1 MNNFTYPNYNT
12 GNGYLT
18 ESTREKYILSAIAK
32 NVLPENAYRMA
43 DIVSLSAPNDIAK
56 PIQFWQ
62 LFSVLGQDRI
72 VNIVTNFYTRVFKDE
87 DWFRS
92 VFERVGPV
100 NHHINTQAGMWLDV
114 MGAGPIYHGGDFRL
128 NFHHT
133 HNAIQL
139 MNEKGAK
146 RWVKLMVEA
155 LDDTQDHKTNDP
167 RVRVSINTFLTHFFG
182 KYAEEFNFENRE
194 TFGDTNPPYNRKINF
209 MNMTIDAVEALS
221 EVELKDGLISR
232 GIDIT
237 QYREKRDLVNKALS
251 L

>member
-1 MNNFTYPNYNT
+1 VTDFSYPNYPT

-18 ESTREKYILSAIAK
+18 ERIRNSYIEAAVAK
-32 NVLPENAYRMA
+32 EVLPKNAHRMPQ
-43 DIVSLSAPNDIAK
+43 IISLSAPNDIAK

-72 VNIVTNFYTRVFKDE
+72 IAIVTNFYERVYGDE

-92 VFERVGPV
+92 VFARVGGIS
-100 NHHINTQAGMWLDV
+100 HHINTQAGMWIDV
-114 MGAGPIYHGGDFRL
+114 MGAGPAYHGGEYRL

-155 LDDTQDHKTNDP
+155 LDDCASHMAGDK
-167 RVRVSINTFLTHFFG
+167 RVRPSINTMLTHFFD
-182 KYAEEFNFENRE
+182 KYATDFNFENCE
-194 TFGDTNPPYNRKINF
+194 TFGSTNPPMKQKINF
-209 MNMTIDAVEALS
+209 LNMTSSAIEAMSETELREALT
-221 EVELKDGLISR
+221 GR
-232 GIDIT
+232 GVDAT
-237 QYREKRDLVNKALS
+237 KFQNKAELVNKALS

>member
-1 MNNFTYPNYNT
+1 MNDFTYPNYNT

-18 ESTREKYILSAIAK
+18 ESTREKYVLSAIAN

-43 DIVSLSAPNDIAK
+43 DIVSLAAPTDIAK

-72 VNIVTNFYTRVFKDE
+72 VNIVANFYTRVFKDE

-92 VFERVGPV
+92 VFERVGPL

-155 LDDTQDHKTNDP
+155 LDDTQDHMTNDP